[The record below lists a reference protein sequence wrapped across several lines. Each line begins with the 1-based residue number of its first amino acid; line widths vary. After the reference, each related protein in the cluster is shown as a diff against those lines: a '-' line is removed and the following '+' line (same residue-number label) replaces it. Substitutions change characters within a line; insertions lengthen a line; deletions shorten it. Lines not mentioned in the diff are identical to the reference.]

1 MQKFKGDS
9 IAPNAQYWL
18 GESYYAERRF
28 NDAIVEF
35 QKVLKD
41 RKNSEKTP
49 DALLKIGM
57 AFQNQNDCKNAILF
71 FEEVEQAYKNSQA
84 AKLARQQ
91 AAQCKGPPKRRA
103 GNS

>member
-1 MQKFKGDS
+1 M
-9 IAPNAQYWL
+9 
-18 GESYYAERRF
+18 
-28 NDAIVEF
+28 
-35 QKVLKD
+35 LKD
-41 RKNSEKTP
+41 HRGSEKTP

-91 AAQCKGPPKRRA
+91 AAQCKAPAKRRA
-103 GNS
+103 GKSQ